1 MTTKAR
7 RHTLKLVPNS
17 VPLEAEMVFD
27 SPRTGENRYGPWYAF
42 TMRLLAPYPIMGGEL
57 PVGEEVTYFADNEMV
72 ADRLK
77 AYTRGQQFMIT
88 ATKAPGAKYMD
99 IEVRPRGATPAAP
112 PPPSRY
118 SGHDDGLPLDEQPIY
133 GEADPS
139 RPPAREAAAPKGADM
154 ADTYARA
161 MELGYQALVAGLK
174 RIGAIDRGDA
184 TELGRELDLEAVQRV
199 AATFFIEAAKQ
210 RRTEQI
216 SQERG
221 R

>member
-99 IEVRPRGATPAAP
+99 IEVRPRTPA
-112 PPPSRY
+112 PSYAREP
-118 SGHDDGLPLDEQPIY
+118 GEDDLPLDEQPIY
-133 GEADPS
+133 GGPSQPNANGTPDSGAPGEAEGLSRIYAQAMKAGYDALHAGLALIEKSGADPM
-139 RPPAREAAAPKGADM
+139 RVAALEDH
-154 ADTYARA
+154 
-161 MELGYQALVAGLK
+161 
-174 RIGAIDRGDA
+174 I
-184 TELGRELDLEAVQRV
+184 DLEAIQRV

-216 SQERG
+216 SRERG